1 MAEVFHELHG
11 DYVENAGQ
19 QISLREY
26 LDYFEPLGSAL
37 ARLPDGAG
45 GPFVH
50 HFTDGGGR
58 TISAL
63 GWVVSA
69 KSKRFGGWTLWGA
82 WTDRPMPPVAL
93 PLFWPVLADPA
104 RVSDWVRRAN
114 EDLVDEERWS
124 DALGELKS
132 ARLRDASFREYLKAE
147 LARAYAVPLPHRHP
161 IEIELTPRMLDLLPW
176 LYLLGPVDPA
186 AARLQP
192 NRFNGPGYQYIL
204 SDDLPTLSDAEIPP
218 AIDQLVDAAAKSV
231 ATGWKMANDLRT
243 RRERPATKSAK
254 AVKPLKPR
262 ERSDMRSAPPPT
274 EKTVKPALRVDATI
288 VYQIIVILL
297 LAWIGWNV
305 HLIRKATRT
314 AAPPAVT
321 ATTTT
326 TAAPEEEPSTQTIA
340 PIYEPDLSTTRL
352 RRVANALRTRAPRGI
367 RMGTTALNDIT
378 ADKLARVS
386 VEIFLRRNRCF
397 TGTDA
402 VDGKLSAT
410 EQRAIRD
417 CASLRDARLMKDR
430 TEPDPGRAIDWLE
443 ETVVP

>member
-1 MAEVFHELHG
+1 MAEMFHELHG

-37 ARLPDGAG
+37 ARLPDGTG

-82 WTDRPMPPVAL
+82 WTDGTLPPVAL
-93 PLFWPVLADPA
+93 PLFWSVLADPT

-114 EDLVDEERWS
+114 EHSGDEERWLA
-124 DALGELKS
+124 ALGDLKTT
-132 ARLRDASFREYLKAE
+132 RLRDASFREYLKAE

-161 IEIELTPRMLDLLPW
+161 IEIELTPKMLDLLPW

-192 NRFNGPGYQYIL
+192 NRFNGAGYQYIL

-218 AIDQLVDAAAKSV
+218 AIDQLVDTAAKSV
-231 ATGWKMANDLRT
+231 AAGWRMANDLRAK
-243 RRERPATKSAK
+243 RERPRTKP
-254 AVKPLKPR
+254 VKPVRPR
-262 ERSDMRSAPPPT
+262 ERSDMRSVVSPPP
-274 EKTVKPALRVDATI
+274 EKPASPPTAVRVPWTL
-288 VYQIIVILL
+288 VYQAIVVLL
-297 LAWIGWNV
+297 LAWIAWNV
-305 HLIRKATRT
+305 HLIRKAT
-314 AAPPAVT
+314 AVAKPSAVET
-321 ATTTT
+321 PTT
-326 TAAPEEEPSTQTIA
+326 TAAPEEEPRTATVA
-340 PIYEPDLSTTRL
+340 PIYEPDLSSARI
-352 RRVANALRTRAPRGI
+352 RRIASALRTRAPRNI
-367 RMGTTALNDIT
+367 RMGTTALTDVT
-378 ADKLARVS
+378 ADKLARVA
-386 VEIFLRRNRCF
+386 VEIYLRRNRCF

-402 VDGKLSAT
+402 VDGKFSTA

-417 CASLRDARLMKDR
+417 CASLQEARLMKDR
-430 TEPDPGRAIDWLE
+430 TEPDAGRAIDWLE
-443 ETVVP
+443 DIAVP